1 MMKTKAFRLASIFLV
16 VWLFPALL
24 GATYATPPKVQS
36 PPAGEYQVLIEKA
49 GAWQPIASLSF
60 GQRFTTRTLDLSDR
74 CDKAQPARI
83 RLVQKG
89 GGAAHVDAVLLGGAP
104 PQKVDSQDPELALK
118 KLSAQNFDVVD
129 AFGKT
134 IEVEFPGNRSNS
146 VLSLT
151 ARVEPEA
158 ISKVPFQFPSA
169 NLFKPID
176 QRCPVFYL
184 SLMDSAATE
193 STIAT
198 ALPQP
203 PELPLFKEY
212 CRTGSGHPSGYTYGW
227 VWNDAEKL
235 YVKLDFTPD
244 NTMDGNKD
252 YAAVH
257 VKTDVGIKRFEI
269 REANQQWGQ
278 AALYLCGHG

>member
-1 MMKTKAFRLASIFLV
+1 MKTKAFRLASIFLV

-24 GATYATPPKVQS
+24 GATYATPPQVQS

-49 GAWQPIASLSF
+49 GAWQPIVSLSF
-60 GQRFTTRTLDLSDR
+60 GQRFTTRTLDLSGS

-83 RLVQKG
+83 RLLQKG
-89 GGAAHVDAVLLGGAP
+89 GGAAHIDAVLLGGAP

-134 IEVEFPGNRSNS
+134 IEVEFPGNRSDS

-176 QRCPVFYL
+176 R
-184 SLMDSAATE
+184 
-193 STIAT
+193 
-198 ALPQP
+198 
-203 PELPLFKEY
+203 
-212 CRTGSGHPSGYTYGW
+212 
-227 VWNDAEKL
+227 DARF
-235 YVKLDFTPD
+235 FT
-244 NTMDGNKD
+244 
-252 YAAVH
+252 
-257 VKTDVGIKRFEI
+257 
-269 REANQQWGQ
+269 
-278 AALYLCGHG
+278 